1 MKKRVFALCLAA
13 AAAASLT
20 GCGGNSGD
28 SAQSA
33 DGGSNELYVYNWG
46 EYIDESVIEQFEE
59 ETGISV
65 IYDLFETNEEMYP
78 IIEAGAINYDVV
90 CPCLLYTSRCV

>member
-1 MKKRVFALCLAA
+1 MKKRVFALCLTT

-20 GCGGNSGD
+20 ACGGGAD
-28 SAQSA
+28 SPAQNTA
-33 DGGSNELYVYNWG
+33 NGGSNELYVYNWG

-65 IYDLFETNEEMYP
+65 IYDLFEIQRGNVSHYR
-78 IIEAGAINYDVV
+78 GWRYQ
-90 CPCLLYTSRCV
+90 L

>member
-1 MKKRVFALCLAA
+1 MKKRVFALCLTA

-20 GCGGNSGD
+20 ACGGGAD
-28 SAQSA
+28 SPAQNTA
-33 DGGSNELYVYNWG
+33 NGGSNELYVYNWG

-65 IYDLFETNEEMYP
+65 IYDLFETNVKCIPLSRLALSIMMLS
-78 IIEAGAINYDVV
+78 V
-90 CPCLLYTSRCV
+90 LLIT